1 MNKEQ
6 ILAAVK
12 ELAAT
17 ETYFALLYDFLTE
30 GSENAEYNLEYL
42 AKKQFKS
49 VEEMILWLDL

>member
-6 ILAAVK
+6 ILASVK

-17 ETYFALLYDFLTE
+17 ERYYALLYDFLTD

-42 AKKQFKS
+42 AKKHFNS
-49 VEEMILWLDL
+49 VEDMILWLDL